1 MARTT
6 SRPNNGRAKA
16 LKNDFLRIRISTQE
30 KDALT
35 AEAAKEALDLSAWA
49 RRELLRAASLLPE
62 AK

>member
-1 MARTT
+1 MPK
-6 SRPNNGRAKA
+6 SKNGQKVWPTKT
-16 LKNDFLRIRISTQE
+16 LKNDFLRIRISTHE

>member
-1 MARTT
+1 MPKSQTGSKT
-6 SRPNNGRAKA
+6 GQKA

-49 RRELLRAASLLPE
+49 RRALLRAAHLLPE
-62 AK
+62 QK

>member
-6 SRPNNGRAKA
+6 NRPQNGREKA

-62 AK
+62 AR

>member
-1 MARTT
+1 MAKTT
-6 SRPNNGRAKA
+6 NRPKNGREKA

-62 AK
+62 AR